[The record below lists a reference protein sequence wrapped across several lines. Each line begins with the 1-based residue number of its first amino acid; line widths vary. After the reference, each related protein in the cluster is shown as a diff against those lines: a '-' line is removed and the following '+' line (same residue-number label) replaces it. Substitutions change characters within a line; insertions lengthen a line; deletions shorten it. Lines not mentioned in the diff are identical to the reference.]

1 MYSSLGVGKFQTYAA
16 VWLQLTKFDV
26 SQSTRY
32 ECDKS
37 ITYFAS
43 TTLLVE

>member
-1 MYSSLGVGKFQTYAA
+1 MYSSFGVGKFQTYAA
-16 VWLQLTKFDV
+16 VWLQLTKFDL
-26 SQSTRY
+26 SQSRY